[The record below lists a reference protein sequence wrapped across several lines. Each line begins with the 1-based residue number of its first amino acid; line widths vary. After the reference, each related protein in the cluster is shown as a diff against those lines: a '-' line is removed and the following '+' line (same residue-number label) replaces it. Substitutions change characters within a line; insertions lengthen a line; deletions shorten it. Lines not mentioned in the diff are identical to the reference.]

1 MTATPHILI
10 LGGGLAGLAFAVAIA
25 RAGEAL
31 SGASLKV
38 TLLEAQAFKS
48 GTPNPL
54 DTRASALNLHS
65 VALLKDWDIWSSL
78 APHCG
83 VIEDIHVSHRGHFGS
98 TLMQSRDLDAEA
110 LGFVAENHNL
120 GRYLLER
127 AQGLGVE
134 IRAPLRC
141 TSLRTDQDR
150 PALETEDSEVLDAD
164 LILLAS
170 GVTPDWFDDLGIS
183 IQERPAHTH
192 ALVFNAVFPGRQ
204 AGCAFERFTQH
215 GPLAVLPLPSTH
227 RHEQRYNVVWSVSE
241 TEVDALI
248 DLSDEQFCGRLQ
260 EAFGW
265 RLGAVRAVGRR
276 SQWPLVRSLASE
288 QWRAGFLLVGN
299 AAHTLHPVA
308 GQGLNL
314 SLREADLLAKTL
326 IAAVTSGQ
334 PLSRISSLRGYL
346 TQVAAEQQFLA
357 SSTDLL
363 ATLFNPRG
371 ILLDSPRNASLALLD
386 LLPGARAHI
395 ARIGTGYRHA

>member
-1 MTATPHILI
+1 MRIL
-10 LGGGLAGLAFAVAIA
+10 FYW
-25 RAGEAL
+25 R
-31 SGASLKV
+31 
-38 TLLEAQAFKS
+38 
-48 GTPNPL
+48 
-54 DTRASALNLHS
+54 R
-65 VALLKDWDIWSSL
+65 
-78 APHCG
+78 
-83 VIEDIHVSHRGHFGS
+83 
-98 TLMQSRDLDAEA
+98 
-110 LGFVAENHNL
+110 
-120 GRYLLER
+120 
-127 AQGLGVE
+127 
-134 IRAPLRC
+134 
-141 TSLRTDQDR
+141 
-150 PALETEDSEVLDAD
+150 
-164 LILLAS
+164 

-227 RHEQRYNVVWSVSE
+227 RHEQRFNVVWSVSE

-265 RLGAVRAVGRR
+265 RLGAVSAVGRR

-334 PLSRISSLRGYL
+334 PLSPY
-346 TQVAAEQQFLA
+346 QQFA
-357 SSTDLL
+357 RVSDSSGGRAAVSGEQYGFTGHPFLIRGVFCSIVRAMRRWHYSIYCPVRGHTLL
-363 ATLFNPRG
+363 A
-371 ILLDSPRNASLALLD
+371 
-386 LLPGARAHI
+386 
-395 ARIGTGYRHA
+395 